1 MSPAN
6 EPNAPDSS
14 SEKLAN
20 GVRCALALGGVFVLG
35 VAVAL
40 LVGADTPGAST
51 TSTAPV
57 PVTVVTKTEPT
68 LVTATTST
76 TPTSTTVTT
85 LTRPGA
91 TQVVSTPGAT
101 VVKAVPGHA
110 AAASDSLI
118 VLLVGLGGGLLL
130 SGISGRTVKLGFGGS
145 NIEFTAP
152 VERKVAAV
160 VGATVADPLQREMV
174 FHGAVANLQRSY
186 WGSPARPPDTA
197 IARAVHDAAAELADD
212 EAAGTPTAADA
223 DADIEEPERPHDG

>member
-1 MSPAN
+1 MAPAK
-6 EPNAPDSS
+6 EPNASGTSPG
-14 SEKLAN
+14 KLADS
-20 GVRCALALGGVFVLG
+20 VRWALALGGVFVLG

-68 LVTATTST
+68 SVTATTST

-85 LTRPGA
+85 LTTPGA
-91 TQVVSTPGAT
+91 THVVSTPGAT
-101 VVKAVPGHA
+101 VVTTDPGHA

-160 VGATVADPLQREMV
+160 VGASVADPLRREMV
-174 FHGAVANLQRSY
+174 FHGAMGSLHQRY
-186 WGSPARPPDTA
+186 WGAPARPPDDA
-197 IARAVHDAAAELADD
+197 IAQAVHDAVAELDD
-212 EAAGTPTAADA
+212 GEAARTLTGADA
-223 DADIEEPERPHDG
+223 GADIEEPERPLDG